1 MLWKRQTIETIQ
13 RLVVSRNKREQS
25 ADWAEGFESVSCDV
39 VMVGTCYYIFVKFHK
54 MPNAKRE
61 CEPQAFSDN
70 GVVVGSS
77 SAANVPLWQGAL
89 TVCRGARDRWKL
101 SALYAQFSSGAEIAI
116 NNKAHCN

>member
-70 GVVVGSS
+70 GVIGDGKQD
-77 SAANVPLWQGAL
+77 NNEPIGWGQP
-89 TVCRGARDRWKL
+89 R
-101 SALYAQFSSGAEIAI
+101 FSQ
-116 NNKAHCN
+116 